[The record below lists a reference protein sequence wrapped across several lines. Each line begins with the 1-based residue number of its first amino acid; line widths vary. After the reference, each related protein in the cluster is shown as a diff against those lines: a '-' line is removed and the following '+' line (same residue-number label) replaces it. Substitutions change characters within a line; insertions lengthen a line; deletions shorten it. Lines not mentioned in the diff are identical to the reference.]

1 MYSLGCINCNDLG
14 KITESSQDIITVPG
28 EHIQFRCIV
37 QGNLNSLGFSLTNY
51 WTMDFPPSQ
60 NLNTTYIVDNST
72 DPYRIAHYP
81 NCEAC
86 CNFTTQLTILSVPPQ
101 MNDTITLNCV
111 EKIELAEKPII
122 QRSKSTL
129 SK

>member
-1 MYSLGCINCNDLG
+1 MYSLDCINCNNLG
-14 KITESSQDIITVPG
+14 KITESSQDIITAPG
-28 EHIQFRCIV
+28 EYIQLKCLV

-72 DPYRIAHYP
+72 DPYRIALYP

-101 MNDTITLNCV
+101 LSGAITFTCV
-111 EKIELAEKPII
+111 EHIELVGGAVT
-122 QRSKSTL
+122 QQSASTL